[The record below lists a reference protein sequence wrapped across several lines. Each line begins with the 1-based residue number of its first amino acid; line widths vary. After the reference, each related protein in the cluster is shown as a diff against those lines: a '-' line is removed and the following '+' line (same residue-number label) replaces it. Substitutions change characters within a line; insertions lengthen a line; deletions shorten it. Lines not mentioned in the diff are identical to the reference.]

1 MLPATE
7 HSGCL
12 SSFPPLSLLLS
23 LRMQRRRQFV
33 YTYLLPRVKKKS
45 VKVQRRD
52 AWCQVQY
59 FWPRLLRNGGKHNEK
74 KKNPRNE
81 VGSWG
86 ARQSWGLGGKS
97 VVLQL
102 KSVSESRDES
112 RTAALP
118 TPEQPLPTPEQRYRE
133 PLPPETHPFSP
144 TEVAIQW

>member
-1 MLPATE
+1 MLSATE

-12 SSFPPLSLLLS
+12 FPFPPPLTLIISQNVEEAICLHLSS
-23 LRMQRRRQFV
+23 SSRVEKIRQ
-33 YTYLLPRVKKKS
+33 KS
-45 VKVQRRD
+45 RD
-52 AWCQVQY
+52 ACWQVQY
-59 FWPRLLRNGGKHNEK
+59 FWPRLLKNGGKHDEKK

-97 VVLQL
+97 MVLQL

-112 RTAALP
+112 RTAVLP
-118 TPEQPLPTPEQRYRE
+118 TPEQPLPTPEQRHRE

-144 TEVAIQW
+144 TKVAIQW